1 MNGDPDEREDHGA
14 RDVHAALP
22 AATPAPVAGMTISYR
37 IRFDECGPDGI
48 VRASTLL
55 RYAQD
60 IAWVHS
66 ERLGF
71 DQAWYAER
79 GLAWVVRAA
88 DLVIL
93 VSIPLGTTLAVST
106 AVTGIRRVWARR
118 RTEARLG
125 DGTLAFWAHTDWVM
139 TDHRGMPGRVPPEF
153 PARFAVP
160 PGAFEP
166 GRVSLPPAPSDAAVH
181 RATVRPQDI
190 DPMGHVNNAAYVD
203 YLEEV
208 LHAAGEPGRRIIAA
222 LPRRVRL
229 EYAAAAVPG
238 AALTGTAWPE
248 GAEDDDGWA
257 WRLCDDGGRDLA
269 RGRVNRDRHTAS

>member
-1 MNGDPDEREDHGA
+1 MSGDPADRED
-14 RDVHAALP
+14 RRSREQDAAP
-22 AATPAPVAGMTISYR
+22 SDATPAPGAGMTIPYR
-37 IRFDECGPDGI
+37 TRFDECGPDGI
-48 VRASTLL
+48 VRTSALL

-71 DQAWYAER
+71 DRAWYAGH

-93 VSIPLGTTLAVST
+93 ATIPLGTTLAIST

-125 DGTLAFWAHTDWVM
+125 DGTLAFWGHTDWVM

-153 PARFAVP
+153 AARFAVQ
-160 PGAFEP
+160 PGTFEP
-166 GRVSLPPAPSDAAVH
+166 GRVSLPPAPPDAAAH
-181 RATVRPQDI
+181 RSTVRPQDI

-203 YLEEV
+203 YLEEA
-208 LHAAGEPGRRIIAA
+208 LHAAGEPGRRILAA
-222 LPRRVRL
+222 VPRRVRL
-229 EYAAAAVPG
+229 EYVAAAAPG

-248 GAEDDDGWA
+248 GAGADGWA
-257 WRLCDDGGRDLA
+257 WRLRDDGGRDLA
-269 RGRVNRDRHTAS
+269 RGRVNRDGREGV